1 MTALVCIFYTTL
13 GGLKAVIWTDV
24 FQYLF
29 MYVGFIAII
38 SYGVTNDQ
46 FGSYSEVNYQNFP
59 KAGFLTITTF
69 RFGKLLKKAV
79 EPISSS
85 LILILVFDKSLKT
98 I

>member
-46 FGSYSEVNYQNFP
+46 FGSYSEVSYPN
-59 KAGFLTITTF
+59 FLTCFFMNIKIQIWQIAEKGGRTNF
-69 RFGKLLKKAV
+69 I
-79 EPISSS
+79 E
-85 LILILVFDKSLKT
+85 FD
-98 I
+98 IDPRIR

>member
-38 SYGVTNDQ
+38 SYGVTNNQ
-46 FGSYSEVNYQNFP
+46 FGSYSEVCIKDFRTASRSFNF
-59 KAGFLTITTF
+59 LS
-69 RFGKLLKKAV
+69 LKKM
-79 EPISSS
+79 I
-85 LILILVFDKSLKT
+85 FF
-98 I
+98 

>member
-38 SYGVTNDQ
+38 SYGVTNNQ
-46 FGSYSEVNYQNFP
+46 FGSYSEVCIKDFR
-59 KAGFLTITTF
+59 TTDPSF
-69 RFGKLLKKAV
+69 YV
-79 EPISSS
+79 
-85 LILILVFDKSLKT
+85 VDKF
-98 I
+98 

>member
-1 MTALVCIFYTTL
+1 MKAISVTALVCIFYTTL

-46 FGSYSEVNYQNFP
+46 FGSYSEVRLQTKLFHAFQNLDMANCR
-59 KAGFLTITTF
+59 KRG
-69 RFGKLLKKAV
+69 
-79 EPISSS
+79 
-85 LILILVFDKSLKT
+85 
-98 I
+98 